1 MLKKI
6 STRLGELW
14 PAYRSYRR
22 LRSRGIFSASPPM
35 VLTGGFILLILIG
48 AGLLCLPF
56 AASQPLGFFTALF
69 TATSAVTV
77 TGLSILD
84 AQTQLSPFGYTV
96 VAALVQIG
104 GLGFVTFAVVA
115 AMSLGKKMA
124 LQYQAVALEAFN
136 QTSVSKIRS
145 TAFAV
150 FKLSAVIQI
159 MGIVILTVWWMP
171 GSGFPDALAQAVF
184 HTIMAF
190 NNGGISVAATS
201 MASHLADP
209 ITVLTTTALIVL
221 GGIGFS
227 VLHDVRTKLKWS
239 LFSPY
244 TRIIL
249 LATLVLNLAGF
260 VLIWALE
267 HRNPETLGQLPVHA
281 QALAAWLQSVASR
294 TAGFHTI
301 DLARIEDST
310 ALVLMLLMF
319 IGGGSLST
327 ASGIKVGTFVILL
340 AAAWSYIRG
349 RREIVLLRR
358 TIAPD
363 IVQKSLALLLVTA
376 ALAFLAT
383 LLMSIFEKAPFLDVV
398 FEVISAL
405 STTGATRNLT
415 PSLSTPSHV
424 LLLVLMFVG
433 RLGPLTLIYSLST
446 QGGSR
451 VRHPETQFQVG

>member
-1 MLKKI
+1 MHLFK
-6 STRLGELW
+6 LW
-14 PAYRSYRR
+14 PGRSPYKK
-22 LRSRGIFSASPPM
+22 LRTGGVFSASPPM
-35 VLTGGFILLILIG
+35 VLAGGFMLLIVVG

-56 AASQPLGFFTALF
+56 AANKPLGFFTALF

-84 AQTQLSPFGYTV
+84 ADTHLQPFGYAV

-115 AMSLGKKMA
+115 AMSLGKKVA

-136 QTSVSKIRS
+136 QTSVSKIRA

-150 FKLSAVIQI
+150 FKLSAAIEL
-159 MGIVILTVWWMP
+159 MGILVLTAWWL
-171 GSGFPDALAQAVF
+171 PDTGLAQATANAAY

-190 NNGGISVAATS
+190 NNGG
-201 MASHLADP
+201 MALQGTAMGRFLGDP
-209 ITVLTTTALIVL
+209 ITILATTALIIL

-227 VLHDVRTKLKWS
+227 VLNDVRTKRKWALLTS
-239 LFSPY
+239 Y

-249 LATLVLNLAGF
+249 LATLLLNLSGF
-260 VLIWALE
+260 ALIWALE
-267 HRNPETLGQLPVHA
+267 HSNPDTLGGLPVHV
-281 QALAAWLQSVASR
+281 QALTAWLQSVASR
-294 TAGFHTI
+294 TAGFHSI
-301 DLARIEDST
+301 DLVHLRDET
-310 ALVLMLLMF
+310 TLVLMLLMF

-327 ASGIKVGTFVILL
+327 ASGIKVGTFVVLL

-363 IVQKSLALLLVTA
+363 TVQKSLALLLVTG
-376 ALAFLAT
+376 ALAFVAT
-383 LLMSIFEKAPFLDVV
+383 LLMCMMEKAHFLDIL

-405 STTGATRNLT
+405 STTGATRDLT
-415 PSLSTPSHV
+415 PSLSTPSH
-424 LLLVLMFVG
+424 LLLIVLMFVG
-433 RLGPLTLIYSLST
+433 RLCPLTLIYSLST
-446 QGGSR
+446 QHASR
-451 VRHPETQFQVG
+451 VRHPEAPFQVG